1 MDTIRIRKGDSYP
14 EINLTLRDSNT
25 GEPGDPESWLP
36 IDLSAATASVRVDF
50 RKIGESTILATAS
63 TTKVSGGS
71 TGKVYFRLPS
81 EVYDTIGTYQG
92 EIVIVRDDGTET
104 VLDRFKVKVLE
115 R

>member
-1 MDTIRIRKGDSYP
+1 MDTVRIRVGDSYP

-25 GEPGDPESWLP
+25 GEPGDPSSWSP
-36 IDLSAATASVRVDF
+36 IDLESAETSVRVDF
-50 RKIGESTILATAS
+50 REIGDSDILATAD

-71 TGKVYFRLPS
+71 DGEVYFRLPS
-81 EVYDTIGTYQG
+81 EVYDAVGTYQG
-92 EIVIVRDDGTET
+92 EIVIERSDGTET